1 MNRRYCVYFRVSDV
15 KQGRSGLGLEAQ
27 QAMFASYLTGNPGE
41 VLGVY
46 TEVETG
52 KSLKRCRRRP
62 ELTKAIDHAKTA
74 NATLVIAKLDRLA
87 RNVAFT
93 SALMESG
100 LDFVC
105 CDMPTADRFTL
116 HIIAAVAERE
126 GQMISERTSAALQAL
141 KLRGVKL
148 GSARDGHWDGMTKKG
163 DATRMERREV
173 GLQKAQQSSRE
184 VVQEEMS
191 RQYEPII
198 PWIREMREAGMTMQG
213 IVDALNAKG
222 CRTRRNMPW
231 NMGTL
236 HRLISKYL
244 GPNYLG
250 QLTSKLRPCVAAN
263 GG

>member
-1 MNRRYCVYFRVSDV
+1 MNKYVVYYRLSLMKFGSVGLGLDAQRAMFEAFRVS
-15 KQGRSGLGLEAQ
+15 R
-27 QAMFASYLTGNPGE
+27 PGD
-41 VLGVY
+41 VLGEY
-46 TEVETG
+46 TEIETG
-52 KSLKRCRRRP
+52 KTLKKSLKRP
-62 ELTKAIDHAKTA
+62 ELTKAIERARVT
-74 NATLVIAKLDRLA
+74 NATLVIARLDRLA

-116 HIIAAVAERE
+116 HIISAVAERE

-141 KLRGVKL
+141 KARGVKL

-163 DATRMERREV
+163 DATRLERRDA

-184 VVQEEMS
+184 VIQEEMS

-198 PWIREMREAGMTMQG
+198 PWIREMRAAGMTMQG

-222 CRTRRNMPW
+222 CRTRRDMPW

-244 GPNYLG
+244 GPDYLG
-250 QLTSKLRPCVAAN
+250 QLTSKLHPCVAAN